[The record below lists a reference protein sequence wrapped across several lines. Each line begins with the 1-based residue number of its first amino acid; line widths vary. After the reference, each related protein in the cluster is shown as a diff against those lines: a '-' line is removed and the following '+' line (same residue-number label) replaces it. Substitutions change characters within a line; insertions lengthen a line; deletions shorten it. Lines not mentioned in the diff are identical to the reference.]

1 MDSICYLAD
10 GMVDVNRLTSFVQA
24 DLLQLQLVL
33 LYRPAALL
41 SIRNKLV
48 PQVCSRTLQA
58 KHYFDGRR
66 LRVRTK

>member
-10 GMVDVNRLTSFVQA
+10 GMEDVNRLTSFIRP
-24 DLLQLQLVL
+24 DLLPLQLVL
-33 LYRPAALL
+33 LDRPAGLVL
-41 SIRNKLV
+41 IRNTLV
-48 PQVCSRTLQA
+48 PQVCSRTLQT